1 MTPSKAFTSP
11 LIGLRVRVI
20 GPGHYRGRYINER
33 GTIRAVWPQENIAV
47 ELDFSSNTN
56 SNKGYFYFNLSELE
70 ILDANNEKTA
80 TAADEGENKMQKMSN
95 YLNVAVVQFL
105 NESTAFKTYEYANY
119 ETNLSAGDLVVV
131 MTAHHGMG
139 LAEVVEIKERTDS
152 DLYREIVSRVD
163 TFDFDN
169 RVAQRKMAAE
179 LKAKMQERAKQLQD
193 IVLYQTLAK
202 EDPEMAKML
211 QDYMALNK

>member
-1 MTPSKAFTSP
+1 
-11 LIGLRVRVI
+11 
-20 GPGHYRGRYINER
+20 
-33 GTIRAVWPQENIAV
+33 
-47 ELDFSSNTN
+47 
-56 SNKGYFYFNLSELE
+56 
-70 ILDANNEKTA
+70 
-80 TAADEGENKMQKMSN
+80 MQKMSN

-105 NESTAFKTYEYANY
+105 HNDKAFATYEYANY
-119 ETNLSAGDLVVV
+119 ETGLSAGDLVVV
-131 MTAHHGMG
+131 MSAHHGMG
-139 LAEVVEIKERTDS
+139 LAEVVEIKDHTDNE
-152 DLYREIVSRVD
+152 LYREIVSRVD

-211 QDYMALNK
+211 QDYMALNN